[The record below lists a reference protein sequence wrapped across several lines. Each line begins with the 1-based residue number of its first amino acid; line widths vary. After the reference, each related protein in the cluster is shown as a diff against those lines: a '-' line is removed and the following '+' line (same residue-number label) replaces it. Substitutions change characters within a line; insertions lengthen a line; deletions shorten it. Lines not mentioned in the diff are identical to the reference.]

1 MNSRVNTK
9 KSDIMHIA
17 LKLLKTKGKEHPKNI
32 QRGKDIFR
40 IARADSLEK
49 TLMLEKIDSRRRKG
63 RQRIR
68 WLGSI
73 TTQRT

>member
-1 MNSRVNTK
+1 MVLEKTLKSLFDCKEIKLKAK
-9 KSDIMHIA
+9 K
-17 LKLLKTKGKEHPKNI
+17 KHPKNI

-40 IARADSLEK
+40 IARADLLEK